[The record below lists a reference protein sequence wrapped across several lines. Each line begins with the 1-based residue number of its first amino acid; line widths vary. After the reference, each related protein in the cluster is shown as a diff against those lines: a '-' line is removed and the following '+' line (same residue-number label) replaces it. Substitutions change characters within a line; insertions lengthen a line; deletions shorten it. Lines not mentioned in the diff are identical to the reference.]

1 MYLHNNTK
9 DPPMFFTKHYISY
22 QSPHVFSQN
31 TSFYIK
37 YLNLS
42 KYKTCLYNLF
52 CVFTQNTKDPPVFF
66 SKTLR
71 FISKRS
77 SCVLIKHLNSS
88 NYKTCLYNLF
98 DLFTQKIPKTLLCF
112 FHKTLH
118 FISKRSS
125 CVLTK
130 HLNLSNYKNLFI
142 QLILCLYTKYQRS
155 SCVLTKHFFSQTFCH
170 KSE

>member
-1 MYLHNNTK
+1 MYLHKNTK

-66 SKTLR
+66 
-71 FISKRS
+71 
-77 SCVLIKHLNSS
+77 
-88 NYKTCLYNLF
+88 
-98 DLFTQKIPKTLLCF
+98 
-112 FHKTLH
+112 HKTLH
-118 FISKRSS
+118 FILKNPHVFSQ
-125 CVLTK
+125 K
-130 HLNLSNYKNLFI
+130 HLNLSNYKMCLYNLFYLFT
-142 QLILCLYTKYQRS
+142 QKYQRPS
-155 SCVLTKHFFSQTFCH
+155 YVFSQNTTFHIKKILMCSH
-170 KSE
+170 KNT